1 MLGRERGTSNYN
13 SVLELGLAY
22 SPTPTAAYLKSN
34 TSQMPPSATASRKG
48 SSSTQIMSSMHQD
61 YIHDCAFDVYGR
73 RMATCSG
80 DRFVRVWD
88 LTDNGEWS
96 LVGEW
101 QAHRGSVSMLRFAHP
116 EFGSLIA
123 TAGSD
128 HEAKIWEERTNATSA
143 ASRWTAKAQLTEAR
157 KAVSCLEFSPRH
169 FGLKLATGSADG

>member
-1 MLGRERGTSNYN
+1 
-13 SVLELGLAY
+13 
-22 SPTPTAAYLKSN
+22 
-34 TSQMPPSATASRKG
+34 MPPSAAFSGTT
-48 SSSTQIMSSMHQD
+48 SSGTTQVMSSRHQD

-101 QAHRGSVSMLRFAHP
+101 QAHKGSVSMLRFAHP

-123 TAGSD
+123 TGGSD

-143 ASRWTAKAQLTEAR
+143 GSRFTAKAQLTEAR

-169 FGLKLATGSADG
+169 FGLKLAAGSADG